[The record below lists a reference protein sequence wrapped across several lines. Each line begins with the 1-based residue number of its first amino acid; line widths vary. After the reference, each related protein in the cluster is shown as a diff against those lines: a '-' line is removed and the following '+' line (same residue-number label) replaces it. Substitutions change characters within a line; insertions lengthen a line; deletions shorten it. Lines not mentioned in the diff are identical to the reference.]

1 MDKTPG
7 TANDKTPDIARR
19 LRVKR
24 FLNPNT
30 ILFAAGLLFV
40 LAASLT
46 VKNFL
51 SFRNITSVTVQISST
66 GLMAI
71 GLTFVIITGGID
83 LSLPTVMAVSAIL
96 GCDVMVKTRS
106 IFLGVT
112 VILAVA
118 LAIGCFIGFSVARL
132 KMVPMI
138 VTLAAGTM
146 ALGVSNWYTAAR
158 SISGMPKE
166 YAATFAG
173 NIFGLIPA
181 PAVIL
186 LATAIAMHVVL
197 SKKIFGRH
205 LFQVGVNE
213 NTARINGVN
222 TTRVTFSVYVIS
234 SLTAG
239 LAAIVASARLNSAG
253 PSMGPQNMFMDVVAA
268 VVIGGAS
275 VSGGKGSIAGTIM
288 GSVFMG
294 VISNIVNLLGLE
306 YFMILLVKGSIIIA
320 VAYFDILRNGRR
332 APR

>member
-1 MDKTPG
+1 MTNAPNPALDKAKKPIL
-7 TANDKTPDIARR
+7 AK
-19 LRVKR
+19 LRD
-24 FLNPNT
+24 PNA
-30 ILFAAGLLFV
+30 ILLVAGVIFV
-40 LAASLT
+40 LVVSLT

-51 SFRNITSVTVQISST
+51 SFRNITSVIVQISST

-83 LSLPTVMAVSAIL
+83 LSLPTVMALSAIL
-96 GCDVMVKTRS
+96 GCSVMVKTQS
-106 IFLGVT
+106 VLLGMAA
-112 VILAVA
+112 ILAVA
-118 LAIGCFIGFSVARL
+118 LAIGCFIGFSISRL

-138 VTLAAGTM
+138 VTLAVGTM
-146 ALGVSNWYTAAR
+146 ALGCSNWYTAAR

-166 YAATFAG
+166 YHAMLAG
-173 NIFGLIPA
+173 NIFGLIPV

-186 LATAIAMHVVL
+186 VAVAMIMNFVL
-197 SKKIFGRH
+197 SHEVFGRQ

-213 NTARINGVN
+213 NTARVNGVK
-222 TTRVTFSVYVIS
+222 TTRIIFSIYVIS

-239 LAAIVASARLNSAG
+239 LAGIVASARLNSAG

-275 VSGGKGSIAGTIM
+275 VSGGKGSVIGTII

-306 YFMILLVKGSIIIA
+306 YFMILLVKGAIIIA
-320 VAYFDILRNGRR
+320 VAYFDILRNRGAAR
-332 APR
+332 